1 MPLRHTRFL
10 VYPIAMKYL
19 LSIPLLWLLCSCSGD
34 ARFSIEG
41 QLVDNAAREV
51 YLVVQNTTTDTL
63 ARATVDSRNRFH
75 LRGRVEEPTTAFI
88 CDDNGNALTMLLTE
102 PDHLT
107 LSPLAAGG
115 YIAQGGPINDKY
127 NLIVQRLSNTARQIM
142 ELDPESESY
151 GEEYESL
158 AARYQDIL
166 FTGISDNRDNIIG
179 VELFLEQE
187 SRTMSA
193 EDMRVR
199 FGQFSPRMQSLEVMQ
214 QFSEYIDLVERTEV
228 GQPFVDLELST
239 TTGIQT
245 LEQVCQGRWV
255 LLDFWATWCE
265 PCLQEMPT
273 LKQAYE
279 RYAINGFEVCAVSL
293 DRDQERW
300 LSYIAQNDLLW
311 TNAID
316 SQDSERQSAVDLYGL
331 HTIPANY
338 LISPEGIIVARNLYG
353 EGLLHELEHIFEQ

>member
-1 MPLRHTRFL
+1 
-10 VYPIAMKYL
+10 MKQF
-19 LSIPLLWLLCSCSGD
+19 LSIISLLTLCSCSSGV
-34 ARFSIEG
+34 RFDISG
-41 QLVDNAAREV
+41 RLTQNAAHEV

-75 LRGRVEEPTTAFI
+75 LRGRVEEPTMAFI
-88 CDDNGNALTMLLTE
+88 CDDNGNALAMLLTE
-102 PDHLT
+102 DEPLT
-107 LSPLAAGG
+107 LRALSSGG
-115 YIAQGGPINDKY
+115 YIAEGGPMNDKY
-127 NLIVQRLSNTARQIM
+127 NLIVQRLSDTARRLM
-142 ELDPESESY
+142 ELDPEAESY
-151 GEEYESL
+151 MEEYEML

-166 FTGISDNRDNIIG
+166 FTGISDNLDNIVG

-316 SQDSERQSAVDLYGL
+316 SQNSEQPSAVDLYGL